1 MAVSCKVEG
10 GADGWR
16 CVSGVLI
23 GVVVVRPFLFRNG
36 RGAPDEPALA
46 ILPAP
51 QRSPPSLQ
59 TIFYKNLCSGSS
71 TKLVAIAQSP
81 GRGRADGR
89 EQFVEAKASSKVVT
103 GKHEIYMSV
112 PKDALTGCVLPS
124 STYCWPTS
132 SHQESGLVS
141 IPNRDANSNHAAYL
155 RISSREIETT
165 HRSECFQVLFL
176 FSFTLLSPTLLE
188 DSAKRTF
195 LSTVSFHAA
204 PLFLN

>member
-1 MAVSCKVEG
+1 M
-10 GADGWR
+10 DGWR

-59 TIFYKNLCSGSS
+59 TVFHKVLCSGSS

-89 EQFVEAKASSKVVT
+89 EQFVEAKPSSKVVT

-124 STYCWPTS
+124 STYCWPTC
-132 SHQESGLVS
+132 SHQESELVS
-141 IPNRDANSNHAAYL
+141 VANRNADSNHAAYL
-155 RISSREIETT
+155 RISDRELKQLIVVNASRCYPYPHSTLVSYALERLSQTDSLE
-165 HRSECFQVLFL
+165 HCL
-176 FSFTLLSPTLLE
+176 FSRRPSLSQ
-188 DSAKRTF
+188 
-195 LSTVSFHAA
+195 LST
-204 PLFLN
+204 PLRSH